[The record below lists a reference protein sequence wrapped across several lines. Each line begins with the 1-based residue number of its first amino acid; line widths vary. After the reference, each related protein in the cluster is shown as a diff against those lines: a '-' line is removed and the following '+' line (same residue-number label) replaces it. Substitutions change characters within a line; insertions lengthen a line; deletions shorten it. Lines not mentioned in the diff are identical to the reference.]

1 MSQVQAPAL
10 PEHQTSAPHPE
21 HDEPGA
27 RAPVREAW
35 PPRPGSSGAW
45 PPVQHAP
52 GRRSPVQSVS
62 GPGAPGRTSPRDG
75 LGRVAPWPAPAVFGR
90 RILVVG
96 ADAGD
101 GLSNQLRRHGHTC
114 TGAAHGGAALQAYGS
129 ADLVLLDLELPDLD
143 GLEVCRAIRSVSRV
157 PLIIVTSRESEIDCV
172 LGLQAGADDYVTRP
186 FGIRELMA
194 RIEAV
199 MRRVQWQPAAAA
211 GPAQEILRHGRLR
224 IDVGSREVSVDGAP
238 VTLTR
243 KEFDL
248 LCLLAQHPDTVV
260 SRRQLLQQVWG
271 DSWSRRTVD
280 THVSSVRGKLGDP
293 GWIVTVRGVGFR
305 LGTV

>member
-1 MSQVQAPAL
+1 MTPTTGTVLYIEDNPINTMLMERILRARPGV
-10 PEHQTSAPHPE
+10 TFGSAP
-21 HDEPGA
+21 
-27 RAPVREAW
+27 
-35 PPRPGSSGAW
+35 
-45 PPVQHAP
+45 
-52 GRRSPVQSVS
+52 
-62 GPGAPGRTSPRDG
+62 DG
-75 LGRVAPWPAPAVFGR
+75 HTGLDRVE
-90 RILVVG
+90 
-96 ADAGD
+96 
-101 GLSNQLRRHGHTC
+101 QLRP
-114 TGAAHGGAALQAYGS
+114 
-129 ADLVLLDLELPDLD
+129 DLVLLDLELPDLD

-199 MRRVQWQPAAAA
+199 MRRTQWQPAAAA
-211 GPAQEILRHGRLR
+211 GPAQEIRHGRLR
-224 IDVGSREVSVDGAP
+224 IDAGSREVTVDGVP

-248 LCLLAQHPDTVV
+248 LCLLAQHPDAVV
-260 SRRQLLQQVWG
+260 PRRQLLQQVWG
-271 DSWSRRTVD
+271 NSWSRRTVD

-293 GWIVTVRGVGFR
+293 GWIVTIRGVGFR